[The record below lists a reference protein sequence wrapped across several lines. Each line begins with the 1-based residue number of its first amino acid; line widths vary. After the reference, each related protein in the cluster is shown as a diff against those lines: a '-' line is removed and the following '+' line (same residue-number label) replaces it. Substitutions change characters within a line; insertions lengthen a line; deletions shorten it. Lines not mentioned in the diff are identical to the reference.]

1 MNNGRSNILKYLI
14 SSQNLNSWAQL
25 LSLVCDLM
33 LLPSNDGSVSSN
45 PISNELVI
53 STMGPEDI

>member
-1 MNNGRSNILKYLI
+1 VNNGRSNILKYLI

-45 PISNELVI
+45 SISNELVI
-53 STMGPEDI
+53 STMGP